1 MIEELDVPKAHDSIE
16 GVVEPSASDY
26 LTGHGEIAAFLAQA
40 YREGRMHHALL
51 FEGEQ
56 GIGKATLAFHLAG
69 HMLAHG
75 DHASAPETI
84 ETPDFSKPLWRQ
96 IAGGMHPAVLHINR
110 PFDQKTGKFKT
121 GIPVEEIRRVTHF
134 LTRTASDGAWRIV
147 IVDPADDM
155 NRNAANAL
163 LKTLEEPPA
172 RAMFILISHSSGRL
186 LPTIR
191 SRCQSIQFKLLADEP
206 LTDAL
211 RHIGPSVGLDVS
223 NITPALLT
231 RAEGSVRKAL
241 LLVAHGGLEISDT
254 VDAILRGE
262 TFDLPKAQ
270 ALSNVLNGREAE
282 IQYELFRDYLMSL
295 IADEA
300 RRYANSGQTREA
312 DQWSRYWSELTREI
326 TNAETYNLDRKQA
339 VMILL
344 EKTHRAFRSGV
355 PPLT

>member
-1 MIEELDVPKAHDSIE
+1 MIEELDVPKTHDSID
-16 GVVEPSASDY
+16 GVPEPSASDY
-26 LTGHGEIAAFLAQA
+26 LTGHDEIAAFLAQA
-40 YREGRMHHALL
+40 YHEGRMHHALL

-75 DHASAPETI
+75 DPVLAPETI
-84 ETPDFSKPLWRQ
+84 QSPDFTKPLWRQ

-121 GIPVEEIRRVTHF
+121 GIPIEEIRRVTHF

-147 IVDPADDM
+147 IIDPADDM

-172 RAMFILISHSSGRL
+172 RAIFIMISHSSGRL

-191 SRCQSIQFKLLADEP
+191 SRCQSIQFKP
-206 LTDAL
+206 LTDKAL
-211 RHIGPSVGLDVS
+211 SDALIHIGPKIGLDAD
-223 NITPALLT
+223 NITPALLF
-231 RAEGSVRKAL
+231 RSEGSVRKAL

-254 VDAILRGE
+254 VDSILQGK

-282 IQYELFRDYLMSL
+282 TQYELFRDYLLSR

-300 RRYANSGQTREA
+300 RRYADSGQTREA
-312 DQWSRYWSELTREI
+312 DQWSRYWSELSREI

-344 EKTHRAFRSGV
+344 QKTYRAFGSGV
-355 PPLT
+355 PPLA

>member
-16 GVVEPSASDY
+16 GIAEPSAGYY
-26 LTGHGEIAAFLAQA
+26 LTGHDEIATFLAQA

-69 HMLAHG
+69 HMLANG
-75 DHASAPETI
+75 DHTSAPETI
-84 ETPDFSKPLWRQ
+84 TAPDFSKPLWRQ

-110 PFDQKTGKFKT
+110 PFDQKTGKFRT

-191 SRCQSIQFKLLADEP
+191 SRCQSIQFKPLGDGP

-211 RHIGPSVGLDVS
+211 THIGPSIGLGVGE
-223 NITPALLT
+223 ITPSLLE
-231 RAEGSVRKAL
+231 RSEGSVRKAL
-241 LLVAHGGLEISDT
+241 LLVAHGGLEISNT
-254 VDAILRGE
+254 VDAILQGQA
-262 TFDLPKAQ
+262 FDLPKAQ
-270 ALSNVLNGREAE
+270 TLSGVLNGREAE
-282 IQYELFRDYLMSL
+282 VQYELFRDYLMGL
-295 IADEA
+295 IANEA
-300 RRYANSGQTREA
+300 RRYADSGQLLEA

-344 EKTHRAFRSGV
+344 EKTHRAFRSGK

>member
-16 GVVEPSASDY
+16 GVPEPSASDY
-26 LTGHGEIAAFLAQA
+26 MTGHSEIASFLAQA

-191 SRCQSIQFKLLADEP
+191 SRCQSIQFKPLTDEP

-211 RHIGPSVGLDVS
+211 RHIGPSVGLDAG

-254 VDAILRGE
+254 VDAILRGQA
-262 TFDLPKAQ
+262 FDLPKAQ
-270 ALSNVLNGREAE
+270 TLSNVLNGREAE
-282 IQYELFRDYLMSL
+282 VQYELFRDYLMSL

-300 RRYANSGQTREA
+300 RRYADSGQTREA